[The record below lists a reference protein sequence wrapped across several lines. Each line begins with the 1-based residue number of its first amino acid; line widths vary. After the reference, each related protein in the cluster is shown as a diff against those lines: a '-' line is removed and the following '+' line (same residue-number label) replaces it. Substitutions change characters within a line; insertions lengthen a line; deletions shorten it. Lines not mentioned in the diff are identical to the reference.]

1 MSIGER
7 IKEKRLSL
15 GLTQEDLA
23 KRMGYKSKST
33 INKIELGI
41 NDIPQSKVSE
51 FADALCTSTSFL
63 MGLEKD
69 KNEQRK
75 VNTVRIP
82 VLGMVHA
89 GYPTD
94 AIEDILDWE
103 EITSDMASR
112 GEIMALQIKGDCMEP
127 KFSEGDVVIVLC
139 QSHVET
145 GDIAIIMVNHDEAE
159 MRKIKRFEDGSINLI
174 PLNPAYQ
181 VKSYSPKEI
190 EELPIHVLG
199 KVIELRA
206 KF

>member
-75 VNTVRIP
+75 INTVRIP

-199 KVIELRA
+199 KVIELRC

>member
-199 KVIELRA
+199 KVIELRC